1 MEELFPLLF
10 ILMVY
15 GFIASAVR
23 SAKKKGG
30 GPAGGKKPSGSGP
43 AAPAGKLTRQG
54 GLDNRLA
61 REFPHLYQQTAGRT
75 PAPAEPLRS
84 GSLPVEEPEG
94 TDPCHDDPHR
104 MPSGSLR
111 VDREEGT
118 DPCHDDPRGIPVGSL
133 RVDQDEGTDP
143 CHDGWTPAK
152 PAAGEAE
159 ERPAA
164 AGGLN
169 LGWTG
174 DEIVRG
180 FVYGEILRRKSG

>member
-15 GFIASAVR
+15 GFIASTVR
-23 SAKKKGG
+23 SAKKKG

-43 AAPAGKLTRQG
+43 AAPAGKLTQKG
-54 GLDNRLA
+54 GLDARLA
-61 REFPHLYQQTAGRT
+61 REFPHLYQQAAGQT
-75 PAPAEPLRS
+75 PAPAEVPRS
-84 GSLPVEEPEG
+84 GSLPVGELEG

-111 VDREEGT
+111 VDWEEGT
-118 DPCHDDPRGIPVGSL
+118 DPCHDDPRAMPSGSL
-133 RVDQDEGTDP
+133 RADRGEGTDP

-159 ERPAA
+159 ERPAP

>member
-15 GFIASAVR
+15 GFIASTVR
-23 SAKKKGG
+23 SAKKKG

-43 AAPAGKLTRQG
+43 AAPAGKLAQKG

-61 REFPHLYQQTAGRT
+61 REFPHLYQQAGGQT
-75 PAPAEPLRS
+75 PAPAEVPRS
-84 GSLPVEEPEG
+84 GSLPVGESEG

-111 VDREEGT
+111 VDWEEGT
-118 DPCHDDPRGIPVGSL
+118 DPCHDDPRAMPSGSL
-133 RVDQDEGTDP
+133 RVDRDEGTDP

>member
-1 MEELFPLLF
+1 
-10 ILMVY
+10 
-15 GFIASAVR
+15 
-23 SAKKKGG
+23 
-30 GPAGGKKPSGSGP
+30 
-43 AAPAGKLTRQG
+43 
-54 GLDNRLA
+54 
-61 REFPHLYQQTAGRT
+61 
-75 PAPAEPLRS
+75 
-84 GSLPVEEPEG
+84 
-94 TDPCHDDPHR
+94 

-111 VDREEGT
+111 VDWEEGT
-118 DPCHDDPRGIPVGSL
+118 DPCHDDPRAMPSGSL
-133 RVDQDEGTDP
+133 RADRGEGTDP